1 MASLAS
7 PFILSFSPFPTFR
20 HPTIS
25 SKTGLDGRVTWRSGK
40 CHSRTPSSWHM
51 QKASKICHKLYK
63 PSLRFPNSPHAAAK
77 TIVKSCLNSFQ
88 QLKSRCRFLFS
99 SLLPFSIS
107 LQVSVTLRLLPWPP
121 MPWRMPWPLPCW
133 IALNGHAANGT
144 TGHPKLVPRTAAA
157 AYNETKW
164 PITKCWKS
172 ICLKGFWKAY
182 RGIQ

>member
-1 MASLAS
+1 MAS

-99 SLLPFSIS
+99 SLLPGFSYFETSALTADALADAVTFAVLDS
-107 LQVSVTLRLLPWPP
+107 LERPRRERNDRAPKAGAPDGRCSV
-121 MPWRMPWPLPCW
+121 
-133 IALNGHAANGT
+133 
-144 TGHPKLVPRTAAA
+144 
-157 AYNETKW
+157 
-164 PITKCWKS
+164 
-172 ICLKGFWKAY
+172 
-182 RGIQ
+182 Q